1 MAGIYLGIHNIFAT
15 IPQFLATFVSMVVFS
30 ILEPGQSP
38 ELANAGGGGMAESGE
53 GGGGAEGEGGKTD
66 GLSGTAVC
74 LAIGAVFQFVAAAKS
89 LRMRRYGG

>member
-1 MAGIYLGIHNIFAT
+1 
-15 IPQFLATFVSMVVFS
+15 MVVFS

-38 ELANAGGGGMAESGE
+38 ELANGVGGGVGGGGGGGVGTVGDSEGEGE
-53 GGGGAEGEGGKTD
+53 GGGG